1 MVLPI
6 GRFVKSLGVSRG
18 NWKWLGVYNV
28 VNMRGRGV
36 ICKVESDRDWWRA
49 CVRAWSTRRSDEAT
63 IVFSTENGRTRFL
76 PSIRYRHWGRWK
88 ILDRIDFRIFFF
100 FSLLL
105 ISDIVIFHL
114 WSMVD
119 YFIEEK
125 CYNAKFT
132 LRFESILSRLLHST
146 VPCKRTLYLN
156 LQLTAKIIIFFF
168 ITVDNYNERRYGIVW
183 CTIIQRRRGNN
194 KIRVSWHSLSSNCY
208 SNNSW

>member
-1 MVLPI
+1 M
-6 GRFVKSLGVSRG
+6 
-18 NWKWLGVYNV
+18 
-28 VNMRGRGV
+28 
-36 ICKVESDRDWWRA
+36 A
-49 CVRAWSTRRSDEAT
+49 CVRACVIDETFRRGDDSFQYRKRKNSIFTLNSVSSLGTMKNLGSDW
-63 IVFSTENGRTRFL
+63 FS
-76 PSIRYRHWGRWK
+76 Y
-88 ILDRIDFRIFFF
+88 FFF